1 MQSTP
6 DFTWLFVK
14 MVIALLLVVG
24 LALFLF
30 RVVLPRT
37 RLGRSRRGAPWAS
50 LEDAVR
56 LDPQKSLYLVKILE
70 RYFVIGA
77 SEQGL
82 SLITELPSAEGEKI
96 AGGGSSGR
104 GVGS

>member
-1 MQSTP
+1 MQPTP

-14 MVIALLLVVG
+14 MVIGLVLVIG

-37 RLGRSRRGAPWAS
+37 RLAGFRRGVPWAT
-50 LEDAVR
+50 LEDAIR
-56 LDPQKSLYLVKILE
+56 LDPHKSLYLVKILE
-70 RYFVIGA
+70 RYLVLGA

-82 SLITELPSAEGEKI
+82 NLITELTHAEGEKI
-96 AGGGSSGR
+96 AGGGT
-104 GVGS
+104 